1 MEYLRERE
9 RARERERERGGFIV
23 TGASVLLLLLWRCGD
38 EADITVIVVIT
49 ATITMIVMI
58 RALHCRSAVSL
69 SPSLPV
75 AVFLTLTCTTHACE
89 ITNNS
94 KNTIFSLSARRYSK
108 LNPSVL
114 HIGNSNMAAA
124 AAAAAGRM
132 HRRHQI
138 NIHQKSPG
146 WRQPELLLCAIHMLA
161 SSQGW
166 KSLLLNNKM
175 CIKINEKSVKEER
188 EMWKK
193 QGTERRQSQT
203 HELPCLPSQR
213 H

>member
-1 MEYLRERE
+1 M
-9 RARERERERGGFIV
+9 
-23 TGASVLLLLLWRCGD
+23 
-38 EADITVIVVIT
+38 IT
-49 ATITMIVMI
+49 ATITMIAMI
-58 RALHCRSAVSL
+58 RAVHCCSAVSL
-69 SPSLPV
+69 SLSL
-75 AVFLTLTCTTHACE
+75 FLTLTCKAHACE

-94 KNTIFSLSARRYSK
+94 KTQFFLFQHAVI

-114 HIGNSNMAAA
+114 HIGNSNM
-124 AAAAAGRM
+124 AAGRM

-146 WRQPELLLCAIHMLA
+146 WRQHELLLCAIHMLA

-188 EMWKK
+188 EIWKK
-193 QGTERRQSQT
+193 QEAARCRAPLVTDPWTAFPHNDTNSAIRKLQFFGTNQT
-203 HELPCLPSQR
+203 TQGLQHFLTLIPTHKLQLSDTNQTKPELQIWHQYKSP
-213 H
+213 

>member
-1 MEYLRERE
+1 MRWWSGHYCDCDDN
-9 RARERERERGGFIV
+9 GDDHDDCDD
-23 TGASVLLLLLWRCGD
+23 TCSTLLQGRL
-38 EADITVIVVIT
+38 
-49 ATITMIVMI
+49 
-58 RALHCRSAVSL
+58 SL
-69 SPSLPV
+69 SLSL
-75 AVFLTLTCTTHACE
+75 FLTLTCTAHACE

-124 AAAAAGRM
+124 AAAGRM

-146 WRQPELLLCAIHMLA
+146 WRQHELLLCAIHMLA

-188 EMWKK
+188 EIWKK
-193 QGTERRQSQT
+193 QGRERR
-203 HELPCLPSQR
+203 
-213 H
+213 